1 MKIRSRLST
10 STDGYVTTPD
20 GWPALLAD
28 PSFVPGASHGIREFL
43 EGCGDLERFK
53 QLLESRGEE

>member
-10 STDGYVTTPD
+10 SNDGYVTTPD

-28 PSFVPGASHGIREFL
+28 PSFLPGESTASASF
-43 EGCGDLERFK
+43 
-53 QLLESRGEE
+53 